1 MIGFIQLFV
10 DVESGVRALGAQKT
24 ARAAPKKHG
33 HETGDSHGI
42 YNLTTQNAPFIA
54 TAQAFNLPVTA
65 QRATGNRMKL
75 QPDRLDVQS
84 ILGYG
89 PGWVG
94 LGSKGV
100 AEKIEQSIV
109 IGSRGEK
116 FNWDCPNFE
125 ALTPE
130 HFSRIAEYR
139 PELVIF
145 GSGTRLRFAHPS
157 LLRTLIDQRIGVETM
172 DTLAACR
179 TYNILAGE
187 GRQVIAALLIETVP
201 PQQSKG

>member
-1 MIGFIQLFV
+1 
-10 DVESGVRALGAQKT
+10 
-24 ARAAPKKHG
+24 
-33 HETGDSHGI
+33 
-42 YNLTTQNAPFIA
+42 
-54 TAQAFNLPVTA
+54 
-65 QRATGNRMKL
+65 MKL

-94 LGSKGV
+94 LGHNGV
-100 AEKIEQSIV
+100 AEKIEHSVV

-116 FNWDCPNFE
+116 FDWHCTRFE
-125 ALTPE
+125 QLTQE
-130 HFSRIAEYR
+130 HFTLLAKTR

-145 GSGTRLRFAHPS
+145 GSGARLRFPPPAF
-157 LLRTLIDQRIGVETM
+157 LRALMAERIGVETM

-187 GRQVIAALLIETVP
+187 GRQVIAALLIEREAMRGE
-201 PQQSKG
+201 SDALSG

>member
-1 MIGFIQLFV
+1 
-10 DVESGVRALGAQKT
+10 
-24 ARAAPKKHG
+24 
-33 HETGDSHGI
+33 
-42 YNLTTQNAPFIA
+42 
-54 TAQAFNLPVTA
+54 
-65 QRATGNRMKL
+65 MKL

-94 LGSKGV
+94 LGSQGV
-100 AEKIEQSIV
+100 AEKIERSIV

-116 FNWDCPNFE
+116 FDWNCTRFDQLTE
-125 ALTPE
+125 A
-130 HFSRIAEYR
+130 HFAMLAETQ

-145 GSGTRLRFAHPS
+145 GSGTRLRFAPPAFMRV
-157 LLRTLIDQRIGVETM
+157 LMQKRIGVETM

-187 GRQVIAALLIETVP
+187 GRQVLAALLIEDGV
-201 PQQSKG
+201 

>member
-1 MIGFIQLFV
+1 
-10 DVESGVRALGAQKT
+10 
-24 ARAAPKKHG
+24 
-33 HETGDSHGI
+33 
-42 YNLTTQNAPFIA
+42 
-54 TAQAFNLPVTA
+54 
-65 QRATGNRMKL
+65 MKL

-94 LGSKGV
+94 LGSNGV
-100 AEKIEQSIV
+100 AEKVERSIV

-116 FNWDCPNFE
+116 FDWNCTRFE
-125 ALTPE
+125 ELTEE
-130 HFSRIAEYR
+130 HFTTLATTE

-145 GSGTRLRFAHPS
+145 GSGARLRFPPPAFMRA
-157 LLRTLIDQRIGVETM
+157 LMQRRIGIETM

-187 GRQVIAALLIETVP
+187 GRRVIAALLIEP
-201 PQQSKG
+201 NS

>member
-1 MIGFIQLFV
+1 
-10 DVESGVRALGAQKT
+10 
-24 ARAAPKKHG
+24 
-33 HETGDSHGI
+33 
-42 YNLTTQNAPFIA
+42 
-54 TAQAFNLPVTA
+54 
-65 QRATGNRMKL
+65 MKL

-94 LGSKGV
+94 LGHNGV
-100 AEKIEQSIV
+100 AEKIEHSIV

-116 FNWDCPNFE
+116 FDWNCARFDD
-125 ALTPE
+125 LTAE
-130 HFSRIAEYR
+130 HFALLAATL

-145 GSGTRLRFAHPS
+145 GSGTRLRFPPPAF
-157 LLRTLIDQRIGVETM
+157 LRALMDQRIGIETM

-187 GRQVIAALLIETVP
+187 GRQVIAALLIER
-201 PQQSKG
+201 QGEAN